1 MKVQKS
7 SLKEKPML
15 NVSLQ
20 TSINGVN
27 SMSELMGLTKK
38 SSESV
43 GNGGGS
49 IGGIS
54 GRGGAVGN
62 VVRKG
67 PKEYWHLVT
76 PEMTPEV
83 KRELE
88 ILSMRGFW
96 DTKSFFKVYSFI
108 YYIFI
113 YYIILFIYSY
123 IIL

>member
-96 DTKSFFKVYSFI
+96 DTKSFFKVLLSLVVLLLCI
-108 YYIFI
+108 G
-113 YYIILFIYSY
+113 
-123 IIL
+123 